1 MLRRRRR
8 RRQLLLRLLLR
19 LRLRLRLWLRLRL
32 CGDVDWSVHGAFV
45 HLLNQCMFCR
55 GPHAKQPAPSY

>member
-8 RRQLLLRLLLR
+8 RRWQLLLL

-45 HLLNQCMFCR
+45 HLLNQCAFCR
-55 GPHAKQPAPSY
+55 EPHAPSY